1 MIIKFGYFFE
11 DHSDFT
17 EFITKNIFSLVTI
30 PTLLMNV
37 LRYLRKVKEYWI
49 EKFPKI
55 QEQMLHNVTQEQK
68 KLYLLLLLQLLM
80 VDIIKDLYNINQVL
94 ERKNPI
100 GLSAERKKY
109 LSKEVSKYVQNPVKK
124 FFYCNF

>member
-1 MIIKFGYFFE
+1 
-11 DHSDFT
+11 
-17 EFITKNIFSLVTI
+17 
-30 PTLLMNV
+30 MNV

>member
-1 MIIKFGYFFE
+1 
-11 DHSDFT
+11 
-17 EFITKNIFSLVTI
+17 
-30 PTLLMNV
+30 
-37 LRYLRKVKEYWI
+37 
-49 EKFPKI
+49 
-55 QEQMLHNVTQEQK
+55 MLHDVTQEQK
-68 KLYLLLLLQLLM
+68 NLYLLLLLQLLM

-109 LSKEVSKYVQNPVKK
+109 LSEEVSKYVQNPVKK

>member
-1 MIIKFGYFFE
+1 
-11 DHSDFT
+11 
-17 EFITKNIFSLVTI
+17 
-30 PTLLMNV
+30 
-37 LRYLRKVKEYWI
+37 
-49 EKFPKI
+49 
-55 QEQMLHNVTQEQK
+55 ML
-68 KLYLLLLLQLLM
+68 LLM

-109 LSKEVSKYVQNPVKK
+109 LSEEVSKYVQNPVKK

>member
-1 MIIKFGYFFE
+1 
-11 DHSDFT
+11 
-17 EFITKNIFSLVTI
+17 
-30 PTLLMNV
+30 
-37 LRYLRKVKEYWI
+37 
-49 EKFPKI
+49 
-55 QEQMLHNVTQEQK
+55 MLHDVTQEQK
-68 KLYLLLLLQLLM
+68 NLYLLLLLQLLM

-124 FFYCNF
+124 FFYCNIIILICQYIIIIIIIKIKNNLINNYPNFI

>member
-1 MIIKFGYFFE
+1 M
-11 DHSDFT
+11 
-17 EFITKNIFSLVTI
+17 V
-30 PTLLMNV
+30 
-37 LRYLRKVKEYWI
+37 
-49 EKFPKI
+49 
-55 QEQMLHNVTQEQK
+55 QK
-68 KLYLLLLLQLLM
+68 SIDSELLM

>member
-1 MIIKFGYFFE
+1 
-11 DHSDFT
+11 
-17 EFITKNIFSLVTI
+17 
-30 PTLLMNV
+30 
-37 LRYLRKVKEYWI
+37 
-49 EKFPKI
+49 
-55 QEQMLHNVTQEQK
+55 
-68 KLYLLLLLQLLM
+68 M

-124 FFYCNF
+124 IFYCNF